1 MRKRLPQEEHEA
13 RKAELWAS
21 KEKIYV
27 TEETTFTCPDKDHPM
42 FTINVTKDKPGIC
55 YYCSKVFIYKD
66 LKDD

>member
-27 TEETTFTCPDKDHPM
+27 SKECTFTCPDKDHPM

-55 YYCSKVFIYKD
+55 YYCSKVFIYKEAEE
-66 LKDD
+66 